1 MENKDKVVLD
11 SQEITREELE
21 EKKKN
26 LNGSQRIVES
36 SPNNFVTLQR
46 MND

>member
-26 LNGSQRIVES
+26 LNNSQRIVES

-46 MND
+46 MTE